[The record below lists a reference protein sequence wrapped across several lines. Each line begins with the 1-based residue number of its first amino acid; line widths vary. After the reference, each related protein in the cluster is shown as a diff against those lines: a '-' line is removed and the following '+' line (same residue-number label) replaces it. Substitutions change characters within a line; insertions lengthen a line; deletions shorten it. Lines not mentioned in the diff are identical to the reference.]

1 MTGWFRRGAEES
13 EPTPTEGSDLVYCG
27 DDGNGL
33 LLSGPTAAV
42 AEIVDRLQRIGGS
55 ALVAS
60 PVVPTEALA
69 VFATGFADGATS
81 SQYIRH
87 TASSRQL
94 LEQHGAIP
102 TGDGSFRSLVHDGR
116 HIAGN
121 LDWEVVSASPE
132 RALAF
137 QSAAIG
143 LALRT
148 AVKNV
153 EVAVERVEDKIDHVI
168 AMLRSE
174 RLGSVLGDRRT
185 LDALVSHLDAGDA
198 LTAADWSSVAALG
211 PAITRD
217 LEKLRA
223 HLRTQL
229 EEAESSWR
237 PRQRAKAADQLLAEE
252 MLSETM
258 ALLLVAEHNFSQW
271 QQLRVRR
278 IANDEPEHLE
288 AAVRQAQTAMREHLD
303 QDQAFLEQF
312 LRAQAHLLQPKAIDV
327 LAPFQSR
334 ALGRAE
340 DELGALAK
348 WFAEQRLLEFEAVD
362 RLERPT
368 IGTSLGAIVEA
379 GRGRVSGRKTD
390 DPELPDD
397 YPELPDASDTVGPRD
412 MVGYDFDTDDFDTDD
427 LDTDETA

>member
-1 MTGWFRRGAEES
+1 MTGWFRRGAEED
-13 EPTPTEGSDLVYCG
+13 EPVAASAEDGELVYCG

-33 LLSGPTAAV
+33 LLTGPTAAV
-42 AEIVDRLQRIGGS
+42 AEIVDRLQRIGGT
-55 ALVAS
+55 AIVAS

-87 TASSRQL
+87 TPSSRLL

-102 TGDGSFRSLVHDGR
+102 AGGGSFRSMVHDGR
-116 HIAGN
+116 GIAGN
-121 LDWEVVSASPE
+121 LDWEVVNSGPE

-148 AVKNV
+148 AIKNV
-153 EVAVERVEDKIDHVI
+153 EVAVERVEDKVDHVI

-185 LDALVSHLDAGDA
+185 LDGLVGHLDAGDA

-237 PRQRAKAADQLLAEE
+237 PRQRAKAADQLLADEL
-252 MLSETM
+252 LSETL

-288 AAVRQAQTAMREHLD
+288 AAVRQAQAAMREHLD
-303 QDQAFLEQF
+303 QDQAFLDQF
-312 LRAQAHLLQPKAIDV
+312 LRAQAHLLEPKAIDV

-340 DELGALAK
+340 SELTALAE
-348 WFAEQRLLEFEAVD
+348 WFAEQRLLEFEAAD
-362 RLERPT
+362 RQERPT
-368 IGTSLGAIVEA
+368 LPKTVGAILEA
-379 GRGRVSGRKTD
+379 GRDRVPGWKSEEPD
-390 DPELPDD
+390 LPDD
-397 YPELPDASDTVGPRD
+397 YDLPDPGDTASLRD
-412 MVGYDFDTDDFDTDD
+412 MTEYDFDPASG
-427 LDTDETA
+427 DE